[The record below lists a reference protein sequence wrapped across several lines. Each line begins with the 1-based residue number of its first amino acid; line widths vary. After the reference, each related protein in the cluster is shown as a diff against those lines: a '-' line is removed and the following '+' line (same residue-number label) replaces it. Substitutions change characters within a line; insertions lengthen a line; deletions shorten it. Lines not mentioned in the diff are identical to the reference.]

1 VDKKPKERYPKIEG
15 LRRVY
20 LHVNPAATLSQSP
33 HVLFVSTSSNDI
45 SIVSSKAFQAA
56 GIVIRSVLR
65 TNDVLSMPEVDAKC
79 SN

>member
-1 VDKKPKERYPKIEG
+1 VDKKPKERYPNIEG

-33 HVLFVSTSSNDI
+33 HVSFVSTSCNDI